1 MVTTEDMYT
10 VVECNESVASLRSL
24 LSRRVTAPAY
34 RNPFASEP
42 TGFIV
47 TFSVEY
53 FDYTVT
59 ILLHFQMKKSENFTP
74 PPPRSDTTSEWTQL
88 EKQTLNVFE
97 PMRDDDKMTG
107 HLYNSW
113 RLDENHDAVL
123 ARR

>member
-59 ILLHFQMKKSENFTP
+59 
-74 PPPRSDTTSEWTQL
+74 SEWTQL

>member
-10 VVECNESVASLRSL
+10 VVESNESVASLRSL

-59 ILLHFQMKKSENFTP
+59 ILLHFQMKKSDP

>member
-59 ILLHFQMKKSENFTP
+59 ILLHFQMKKSENFSP
-74 PPPRSDTTSEWTQL
+74 PPPRYSMASSQETT
-88 EKQTLNVFE
+88 TL
-97 PMRDDDKMTG
+97 
-107 HLYNSW
+107 LYST
-113 RLDENHDAVL
+113 
-123 ARR
+123 